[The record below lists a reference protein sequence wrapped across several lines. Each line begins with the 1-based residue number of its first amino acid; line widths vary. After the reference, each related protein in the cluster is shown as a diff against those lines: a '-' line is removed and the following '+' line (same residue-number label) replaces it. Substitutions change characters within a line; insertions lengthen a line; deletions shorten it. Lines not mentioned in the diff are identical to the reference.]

1 MVNSYQESK
10 YLMRKFKVEK
20 SLHRDYKEILEAD
33 KEHEALY
40 QPKVFKNLVK
50 HKGVKVNNL
59 RRTYRNGSII
69 HISNHYFKAISDI
82 IISDIM
88 WVYAAERLLSTR
100 TDIISEA
107 DNMYVLIDHFSALID
122 HFSHVEYYIRNARSH
137 LHALRDL
144 MEEIDPIDPNYVREE
159 FGIEAVTNS
168 FIAIYG
174 DRPIMSPL
182 VNQLIE
188 DEINNNVLSS
198 EFLVWWM
205 THHDRRQWENNRFD
219 L

>member
-1 MVNSYQESK
+1 
-10 YLMRKFKVEK
+10 MRKFKVE
-20 SLHRDYKEILEAD
+20 SSRHRYYKEICEAD

-40 QPKVFKNLVK
+40 QPKVFKKLVK
-50 HKGVKVNNL
+50 HKGVMVDNL
-59 RRTYRNGSII
+59 RKFYGNGSMI
-69 HISNHYFKAISDI
+69 HIPNHYFKAISDI

-88 WVYAAERLLSTR
+88 WVYAAECLLSTR
-100 TDIISEA
+100 TDIIGEA
-107 DNMYVLIDHFSALID
+107 DNIYALIYG
-122 HFSHVEYYIRNARSH
+122 FSDVEHHIENARYH
-137 LHALRDL
+137 LHKVRDL
-144 MEEIDPIDPNYVREE
+144 MEEIDPIDPNNVREE

-174 DRPIMSPL
+174 DRPIVSPL

-188 DEINNNVLSS
+188 GEINNNVLSS

-205 THHDRRQWENNRFD
+205 MHHDRRQWENNRFD